1 MSSIQASVKEL
12 KEINIEIK
20 RLRTETSKL
29 RKRATEIE
37 KNIITY
43 LNEKEQPGVKYQNT
57 AIILENKPKRV
68 AKSKKEVENDSLKIL
83 ENCGIHNAKEV
94 LNQILESRKGDKVQ
108 LQKVKIQKIEN
119 RI

>member
-20 RLRTETSKL
+20 RLRTEASKL
-29 RKRATEIE
+29 KKRAMEIE
-37 KNIITY
+37 KYIISY

-57 AIILENKPKRV
+57 AIILENKPKRIT
-68 AKSKKEVENDSLKIL
+68 KSKKEIESDSLKVL
-83 ENCGIHNAKEV
+83 ENYGIQNAKEV

-108 LQKVKIQKIEN
+108 LQKVKIQKIEPK
-119 RI
+119 I